1 MGSDGEVWRSW
12 RYGVGEKVWSGVRG
26 RKQGRTAAVGDVLDV
41 GHAEVAGMAVFYDK
55 GSVSRCMITV
65 SGF

>member
-1 MGSDGEVWRSW
+1 M
-12 RYGVGEKVWSGVRG
+12 GEKVWSGVRG